1 MKKLIQTIRSIELR
15 QVLTVFLIGCLFVIS
30 TACSNGNVPQAGAKL
45 DTNTTTKAMSNTYD
59 KYDSNQPFKGGM
71 NRYND
76 DPRYDTKA
84 GADRKGL
91 VDRAKSRQTDDVGD
105 YFSNIGDRTSDNIE
119 KAKRD
124 VPRAFEA
131 NKEDATQDF
140 QRRTSTLKQNLK
152 NAPNEARNVF
162 EGAKDTAKNALDD
175 ATGAAQRNKNEI
187 QGNIEDIT

>member
-1 MKKLIQTIRSIELR
+1 MKKLIQTIKSIKLR
-15 QVLTVFLIGCLFVIS
+15 QVLTVFLVGSLFIIS
-30 TACSNGNVPQAGAKL
+30 TACSNGNVPQAEAKL
-45 DTNTTTKAMSNTYD
+45 DSNTTTKAMSDTYD
-59 KYDSNQPFKGGM
+59 QYDSNQPFKGGM

-91 VDRAKSRQTDDVGD
+91 VDRAKSRQTDNVGE
-105 YFSNIGDRTSDNIE
+105 YFSNIGDRAGDNLE
-119 KAKRD
+119 KAKREL
-124 VPRAFEA
+124 PRALEDR
-131 NKEDATQDF
+131 KEDTAQDL

-187 QGNIEDIT
+187 QGNVEDLS